1 MYTTKTKQNERLQAF
16 EDFLFERAKTA
27 GVSDAQLYRQ
37 AGNAVTVNIVY
48 EIGVRLP
55 GGSL

>member
-1 MYTTKTKQNERLQAF
+1 MKTKQNERLQAF
-16 EDFLFERAKTA
+16 DDYLFERARAA

-48 EIGVRLP
+48 EIGLHLP
-55 GGSL
+55 GGGL

>member
-1 MYTTKTKQNERLQAF
+1 MYTTKTKQNWRLQAF
-16 EDFLFERAKTA
+16 EDFLFERAKAA

-48 EIGVRLP
+48 EIGARLP
-55 GGSL
+55 GGRL